1 MWWQALDKCK
11 VQEENIAELQGPLDR
26 LRKSAQSEF
35 DKVRW
40 PGKVHSNKVKGL
52 EQVCSV

>member
-1 MWWQALDKCK
+1 M
-11 VQEENIAELQGPLDR
+11 QEENIAELQGPLDR

-40 PGKVHSNKVKGL
+40 PEKVHLNKVKGL